1 MNPVLKDLFIV
12 LGIGIPVAIGVLRLL
27 FKNSILF
34 KIGALWAINLLFIV
48 VNTKLSTAFS
58 ADYPQYFS
66 LPVGISISVFCIYL
80 VAKIIKKP
88 MQDSIQSIVRLSEG
102 KINIKQDPTLLERT
116 DELGMMAN
124 AIKKLTEILNQVVLN
139 FNKGSENITIASH
152 ELIDNSTTLSQGAT
166 EQASSTEEV
175 SATME
180 QILANIQQNT
190 SNADNGNK
198 NIKSTQG
205 KMSQVKDASDKSL
218 QANKA
223 IAEKISIINEISQ
236 QTNMLAL
243 NAAVEAAR
251 AGEYGKGFA
260 VVAAE
265 VKKLAERS
273 KISADEINA
282 LSKNSVELSEQT
294 EYLFVELSAELTKTV
309 TIMDEISASSGEQ
322 KIGAEEV
329 NNALA
334 NLSQVTQQT
343 ASAAENLN
351 NNANILSSM
360 SGELKEMIDF
370 FQTDTF

>member
-1 MNPVLKDLFIV
+1 
-12 LGIGIPVAIGVLRLL
+12 
-27 FKNSILF
+27 
-34 KIGALWAINLLFIV
+34 V

-66 LPVGISISVFCIYL
+66 LPVGISVSVFCIYL

-251 AGEYGKGFA
+251 AGEYGTGFA